1 MYQGSHLP
9 NFEALG
15 VPNSKRQT
23 RTHTQTDGRTTPHRP
38 IVKDF
43 FETFTKMSLNV
54 NFVPE
59 AQVRCSD
66 ALGQRPLQRLYI
78 GAEQVYGGEK
88 CRRLFE

>member
-15 VPNSKRQT
+15 VPNSKRRG

-43 FETFTKMSLNV
+43 FETFTKMILTTAESRN
-54 NFVPE
+54 
-59 AQVRCSD
+59 QVI
-66 ALGQRPLQRLYI
+66 LTPFI
-78 GAEQVYGGEK
+78 WP
-88 CRRLFE
+88 